1 MMKKITFNLLVCS
14 VLLSFMAKAQHISH
28 TNDVTQIAP
37 EVIFTKMLNTPEIKN
52 QEVKLVIVTFAPG
65 EISGAHRHPIPTI
78 VYVLEGEIETTFE
91 GKVTRLKQGDT
102 FWEDPNGL
110 HTEAKNLSAD
120 KPAKLLVYFIGDKKK
135 PFLIPEKK

>member
-1 MMKKITFNLLVCS
+1 MKNTVLNILVCS
-14 VLLSFMAKAQHISH
+14 VFLTITAKAQHTMK

-78 VYVLEGEIETTFE
+78 VYVLEGDIETTFD

-110 HTEAKNLSAD
+110 HTEAKNLSPD
-120 KPAKLLVYFIGDKKK
+120 KPAKLLVYFIGDKEK